1 MQKKRGIV
9 SHLIKI
15 QMSLSPLKQ
24 KNNWEAKNQEAPESK
39 GIPYQATFRNN
50 GEDKELGS
58 GQNSA
63 KIEKKNFEDNQ
74 CEFSLIF
81 HTEQPIKG
89 YTPGTYADTITVN
102 VQAE

>member
-63 KIEKKNFEDNQ
+63 KIEKRILK
-74 CEFSLIF
+74 
-81 HTEQPIKG
+81 
-89 YTPGTYADTITVN
+89 TINANLV
-102 VQAE
+102 